1 MARIV
6 PDRPTVQKEALARF
20 IRNNV
25 VNPVGNYPSR
35 FADADQARAIAE
47 EQDRL
52 FRRNNQVIPRG
63 TEAYRVPSDFDLE
76 RLPTRAGESYR
87 PGQVSSVVG
96 SSDLQKLGELLE
108 GKGEFGSQA
117 NARQNAIMRIT
128 AMEDVPGVRNI
139 SPYISADL
147 LNEAGGLREEG
158 LFGPKTR
165 YEVMDYKPARGA
177 TPATWN
183 LGAYANMGLGAANI
197 LGFLPMLLQGGQAAQ
212 GKLNLVPNDPTIGQ
226 MR

>member
-1 MARIV
+1 MAKVI
-6 PDRPTVQKEALARF
+6 PDRPTVQREALTRF

-35 FADADQARAIAE
+35 FADPDQARAIAE
-47 EQDRL
+47 EQDKL
-52 FRRNNQVIPRG
+52 FRRNNQAIPRG
-63 TEAYRVPSDFDLE
+63 TEACRVPSDFDLE

-108 GKGEFGSQA
+108 GKNEFGSQA

-128 AMEDVPGVRNI
+128 AMEDVPGVRNV

-165 YEVMDYKPARGA
+165 YEVLDYKPARGA
-177 TPATWN
+177 IPATWN

-197 LGFLPMLLQGGQAAQ
+197 LGLLPMLAEGGRIMQGTSNSFRNVG
-212 GKLNLVPNDPTIGQ
+212 GIN
-226 MR
+226 